1 MLRSELTPAGRLHEA
16 VTGALCG
23 ATLLGGALGTRP
35 SGPTPLFEKLTVG
48 QGRAPSREPTLTPL
62 GDRDPPAATAGQ
74 LIWRYLEPTETF
86 PNGRTTDR
94 FCPPPKPYQ
103 VRERHR
109 FRHHLSLQ
117 ARAQT
122 SHAGRCH
129 GREAT
134 EQQPAAGRAAPAP
147 RTYLLS
153 VSEPQESR
161 VAADLVPRTE
171 FIVLRTVNLSTK

>member
-1 MLRSELTPAGRLHEA
+1 M
-16 VTGALCG
+16 GALCG
-23 ATLLGGALGTRP
+23 ASLLSGVVGTRP
-35 SGPTPLFEKLTVG
+35 IGPAPLFEKLTVG

-103 VRERHR
+103 VRERHP
-109 FRHHLSLQ
+109 FHHHLSLQ
-117 ARAQT
+117 AHAQT

-129 GREAT
+129 GPEAT
-134 EQQPAAGRAAPAP
+134 EKQPAAGRAAPAP

-171 FIVLRTVNLSTK
+171 FIVLRTVNLNTK